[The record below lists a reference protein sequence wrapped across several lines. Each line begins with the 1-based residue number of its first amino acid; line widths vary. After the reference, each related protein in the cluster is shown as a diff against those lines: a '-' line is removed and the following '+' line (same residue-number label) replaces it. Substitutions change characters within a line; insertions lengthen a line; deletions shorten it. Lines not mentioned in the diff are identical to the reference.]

1 MGKLYVSADDSR
13 SEVYGGFILAVSTT
27 SFSVRAQLTG
37 GYIDRRPPLPPVSG
51 QQHQKFKLPLL
62 GGKVTVSI
70 VETHGPPQAGPGPER
85 TPKSRMFAKL
95 QRKAKLGNSRPS
107 DEVEGLRF
115 EVKWQPEKGALGV
128 IPSPDQLVL
137 PEGLLQVVSS

>member
-1 MGKLYVSADDSR
+1 VGELYVSADDSGQ
-13 SEVYGGFILAVSTT
+13 EIYGGFILAVSATL
-27 SFSVRAQLTG
+27 FSVRAYLTDG
-37 GYIDRRPPLPPVSG
+37 CIERRLPPPPVSG

-70 VETHGPPQAGPGPER
+70 VETHGPPQADPGPER
-85 TPKSRMFAKL
+85 TPKSRMLAKL
-95 QRKAKLGNSRPS
+95 QRKAKLGNSKPS

-128 IPSPDQLVL
+128 ILSPKQLVL
-137 PEGLLQVVSS
+137 PEELLRVVSP

>member
-1 MGKLYVSADDSR
+1 MGILTDDHPFHQYLVNSIR
-13 SEVYGGFILAVSTT
+13 SSNCHYWVA
-27 SFSVRAQLTG
+27 
-37 GYIDRRPPLPPVSG
+37 
-51 QQHQKFKLPLL
+51 
-62 GGKVTVSI
+62 KVTVSI

-137 PEGLLQVVSS
+137 PEELLQVVSS